1 MKTTSFISVFQ
12 LCRFWI
18 KLSFIVGLFGVLNTN
33 QVFAN
38 SDLSF
43 KDSEFSILPDSIGVE
58 IRDGKQVVIHK
69 LMPKETYYGLSRKY
83 NVELQDLI
91 TFNNNKPLKIGDL
104 VYIPTQRVAAQPVVA
119 QTSTNSTT
127 QASAQS
133 QVEEEEVP
141 EYHLNPGEF
150 TEYRVGKGETLFAVS
165 RRFGVP
171 VESIKIANGMR
182 DDNLKEN
189 MVIRVPNKAIVPE
202 IEASVREQNVAPI
215 TQVIDSVSLSNAS
228 AAEAEVKKNRYG
240 VREVIEK
247 GLGVWMDDLN
257 PDGSNMLVLHKTAQ
271 IGTVVKITNPMTG
284 HSTFAKV
291 VGKFVD
297 SAETQGAIIVLSKSV
312 ANVIGIL
319 DRRFQVEIA
328 YGAPLDM

>member
-1 MKTTSFISVFQ
+1 
-12 LCRFWI
+12 
-18 KLSFIVGLFGVLNTN
+18 
-33 QVFAN
+33 VFAN

-171 VESIKIANGMR
+171 VESIKIANGM
-182 DDNLKEN
+182 
-189 MVIRVPNKAIVPE
+189 
-202 IEASVREQNVAPI
+202 
-215 TQVIDSVSLSNAS
+215 
-228 AAEAEVKKNRYG
+228 
-240 VREVIEK
+240 
-247 GLGVWMDDLN
+247 
-257 PDGSNMLVLHKTAQ
+257 
-271 IGTVVKITNPMTG
+271 
-284 HSTFAKV
+284 
-291 VGKFVD
+291 
-297 SAETQGAIIVLSKSV
+297 
-312 ANVIGIL
+312 
-319 DRRFQVEIA
+319 
-328 YGAPLDM
+328 